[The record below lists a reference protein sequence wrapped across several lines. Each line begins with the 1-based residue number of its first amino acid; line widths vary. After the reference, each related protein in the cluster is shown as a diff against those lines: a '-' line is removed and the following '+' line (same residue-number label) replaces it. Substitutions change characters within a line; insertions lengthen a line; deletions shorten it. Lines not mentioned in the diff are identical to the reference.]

1 MRGWA
6 WWKACDARHV
16 NRGVRQAEA
25 EEEEEKVRSLH
36 LDPTRCVIPLSGPDG
51 AV

>member
-6 WWKACDARHV
+6 SLKTCDARHV
-16 NRGVRQAEA
+16 NRGVRQA